1 MADLAGGQ
9 YLTLRE
15 GDPALGGHLCHFLM
29 TGRGITYEVPEME
42 TAGIYEPFSAGVL
55 SFNCH
60 AIWGTFTLDGT
71 RRDNLDVR
79 VPRQNPSDDRPG
91 ETR

>member
-1 MADLAGGQ
+1 MRGI
-9 YLTLRE
+9 
-15 GDPALGGHLCHFLM
+15 PAQGGHLCHFLM

-42 TAGIYEPFSAGVL
+42 TAGIYEPFTRRRL

-71 RRDNLDVR
+71 RRDEFGCSSAVAKSIR
-79 VPRQNPSDDRPG
+79 
-91 ETR
+91 